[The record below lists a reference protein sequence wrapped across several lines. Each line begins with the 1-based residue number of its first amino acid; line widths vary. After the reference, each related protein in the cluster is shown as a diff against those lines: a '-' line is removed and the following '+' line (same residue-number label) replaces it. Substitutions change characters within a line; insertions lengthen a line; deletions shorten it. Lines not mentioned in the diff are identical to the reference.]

1 MTSRYEICKQ
11 TLLHNTLYAKNK
23 NINIVII
30 LFDTSARIYT
40 NTEISELTK
49 GKLITNTFFSF
60 ELHEKLT
67 YEQIIDHI
75 EKSNPMGGTDF
86 LIPFTLFD
94 NIKEF
99 EKGDIFFLSDG
110 YNSNPLENKDIEFL
124 NNFKHRITTLGIG
137 NKNNF
142 DYDTLSDMSKN
153 NLVVEGNTAE
163 IIQQELLAQMSDST
177 TNDID
182 EWTDVKIVL
191 YSQEDIL
198 KCGSMMEVERI
209 TEDEYNS
216 INYIS
221 NTNNSNLILE
231 KYESNNFIIK
241 KKYIEIDTNININRN
256 TLYFIVDQSGSMDD
270 DINND
275 YNNDNNSQL
284 LLSDDNL
291 LNDQDNDNISNYI
304 KYTYKL
310 SNMKYYHRIIFHC
323 MDISKFKGY
332 ISWTDKTGNKIMSL
346 TESSKYINKDDL
358 QLDNILTITNELGH
372 LINISNVCD
381 NSEKIGNF
389 RKINKICKDNEE
401 LFEMFNNNIIND
413 SSLTEL
419 LFFNKKYGMK
429 LYNNTL
435 SYSEHNMNELLA
447 GICSGGGARALSA
460 AVTMSSINGQT
471 PSQQPYSD
479 KRHDKYDMTLCTICF
494 LENRQY
500 IFSCGHCY
508 SCYDC
513 AQKLLISEPK
523 NKCSYCKKDVKW
535 IRKITMT
542 DEQKDNKHYF
552 KCISDNCYNIA
563 TIVAECKPIN
573 SEDNGYH
580 LTYCKRCYKNILSNY
595 KKTKKTRVCFCGQD
609 ILKIKENIYFN

>member
-11 TLLHNTLYAKNK
+11 TLLHNTLYAKSK

-40 NTEISELTK
+40 NTEISSLTK
-49 GKLITNTFFSF
+49 
-60 ELHEKLT
+60 EKLFINISFS
-67 YEQIIDHI
+67 YELNEKLSYNQIIDYI

-86 LIPFTLFD
+86 LIPFTLFT

-110 YNSNPLENKDIEFL
+110 YNSNTLENKDLEFL
-124 NNFKHRITTLGIG
+124 NNFKNRITTLGIG

-142 DYDTLSDMSKN
+142 DYDTLSNMSKN
-153 NLVVEGNTAE
+153 NSVVEGNSSE

-177 TNDID
+177 TNDND

-191 YSQEDIL
+191 YSHEDIL

-209 TEDEYNS
+209 TEDEYNLL
-216 INYIS
+216 NFIS
-221 NTNNSNLILE
+221 NTNNTNLILE
-231 KYESNNFIIK
+231 KYKSNNFIIK
-241 KKYIEIDTNININRN
+241 KKYIEIDTNIDINKN
-256 TLYFIVDQSGSMDD
+256 TLYFIVDQSGSMED

-275 YNNDNNSQL
+275 YNNNSSIL
-284 LLSDDNL
+284 ISDTNTKPVYADNL
-291 LNDQDNDNISNYI
+291 SYV

-310 SNMKYYHRIIFHC
+310 PNMKYYHRIIFNSN
-323 MDISKFKGY
+323 DISKCKGY
-332 ISWTDKTGNKIMSL
+332 ISWIDKTGNKIMSL
-346 TESSKYINKDDL
+346 SDSSKYINKDSDL
-358 QLDNILTITNELGH
+358 ELDNILTITNEIGH

-381 NSEKIGNF
+381 NSERIGNF
-389 RKINKICKDNEE
+389 RKINKICKDNKTF
-401 LFEMFNNNIIND
+401 FEMFDNNIIND

-419 LFFNKKYGMK
+419 LFFNKKNGMK

-435 SYSEHNMNELLA
+435 SYSERNMNELLS
-447 GICSGGGARALSA
+447 GISSGGGARALSA
-460 AVTMSSINGQT
+460 AITMSSITGQT
-471 PSQQPYSD
+471 PSQQPCYE
-479 KRHDKYDMTLCTICF
+479 KTHNKYDMTLCTICF
-494 LENRQY
+494 SENRQY

-513 AQKLLISEPK
+513 AQKILISEPK

-535 IRKITMT
+535 IRKITMSE
-542 DEQKDNKHYF
+542 DQKDNKHYF
-552 KCISDNCYNIA
+552 KCISDDCYNIA
-563 TIVAECKPIN
+563 TIVAECKPMN
-573 SEDNGYH
+573 SEDKGYH
-580 LTYCKRCYKNILSNY
+580 LTYCNRCYKNILSNY